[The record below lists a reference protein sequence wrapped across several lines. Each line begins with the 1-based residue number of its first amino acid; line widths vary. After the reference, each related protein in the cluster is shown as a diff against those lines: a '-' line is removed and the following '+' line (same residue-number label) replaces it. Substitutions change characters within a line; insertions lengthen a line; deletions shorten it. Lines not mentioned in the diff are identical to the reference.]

1 MFVVASGRAAAA
13 SGGAAVARAAFGPRE
28 LGEGY
33 CGAAASG
40 VVACARCLCL
50 AVGRTAHTIS
60 GCRAC
65 LCALRRAKKLV
76 SAEELVVEYASL
88 VDTNSRFDVF
98 SQVAAAPS
106 ARVIETSNT
115 TFRHVASA
123 SARNGGM
130 RKR

>member
-1 MFVVASGRAAAA
+1 MVASRVVETA
-13 SGGAAVARAAFGPRE
+13 SGGSAVACAAFGLYE
-28 LGEGY
+28 LSGRT